1 LQDAA
6 QGLALDCKL
15 HGVVRSMRCPALWSP
30 VRMRRQKRLHAR
42 TGWRPPHAGLGFRAV
57 PSSEPPRS
65 RCYYFLLCKKGC
77 ACMYARQ
84 LCSLQ
89 MYVLQQ
95 PVFERRRPV
104 VLPVLPESG
113 SSETKARVMFDTI
126 HNKGTLQLAELQVTS
141 CAARACGPKSIT
153 TERCHLFFYLKIN
166 VKETTCS
173 GSKLPISPLRRL

>member
-1 LQDAA
+1 MALYEACAVQHS
-6 QGLALDCKL
+6 GLRSECGGKSVYTCTARTSGKYCTSS
-15 HGVVRSMRCPALWSP
+15 RSMLVLASVPFH
-30 VRMRRQKRLHAR
+30 KFR
-42 TGWRPPHAGLGFRAV
+42 TAT
-57 PSSEPPRS
+57 

-104 VLPVLPESG
+104 VLPVLLERG
-113 SSETKARVMFDTI
+113 SSETKARVLFDTI
-126 HNKGTLQLAELQVTS
+126 HNKATLQLAELQVTS